1 MPFLSI
7 FIGALLIGL
16 GLQGYFD
23 FGDVLGVEKGAMTA
37 LIPAY
42 AGAALVLLG
51 LIALTGSAARKHAMH
66 AAAAVGLIA
75 MIGALYRPVMG
86 LVNHTFD
93 FNKVPTKLQLAMA
106 GLCLA
111 FVLMCIQ
118 SFINARRTRAFG
130 GN

>member
-1 MPFLSI
+1 
-7 FIGALLIGL
+7 
-16 GLQGYFD
+16 
-23 FGDVLGVEKGAMTA
+23 
-37 LIPAY
+37 
-42 AGAALVLLG
+42 
-51 LIALTGSAARKHAMH
+51 MH

-93 FNKVPTKLQLAMA
+93 LNKVPTKLQLAMA

>member
-7 FIGALLIGL
+7 LIGSLLIGL
-16 GLQGYFD
+16 GLQGYYD
-23 FGDVLGVEKGAMTA
+23 FGDLLAVDKGAATA

-42 AGAALVLLG
+42 VGAVLALLG
-51 LIALTGSAARKHAMH
+51 FIALAGDGARKHSMHLAAM
-66 AAAAVGLIA
+66 VGLIGLV
-75 MIGALYRPVMG
+75 GALYRPGMAMA
-86 LVNHTFD
+86 NHTFD

>member
-1 MPFLSI
+1 
-7 FIGALLIGL
+7 
-16 GLQGYFD
+16 
-23 FGDVLGVEKGAMTA
+23 
-37 LIPAY
+37 
-42 AGAALVLLG
+42 
-51 LIALTGSAARKHAMH
+51 
-66 AAAAVGLIA
+66 
-75 MIGALYRPVMG
+75 MG